1 MGISVRLAMNNH
13 VYKFGDNI
21 RVQENEGGIGVELT
35 GVLADLRL
43 LKWCIVLEEKL
54 KKLHIQNDLDDR
66 YVDDITVLPTV
77 LPPGTK
83 YKDDKLIICED
94 KIEEDNKVAGDIR
107 TMKIIQEVSNKIDKN
122 IRVTFDAPS
131 YQNDGK
137 VPILDLKV
145 KYNESTRNI
154 EYEFYKKNVAS
165 KFVTLKTS
173 AMSSNVK
180 FESLTQQ

>member
-1 MGISVRLAMNNH
+1 MVH
-13 VYKFGDNI
+13 CFG
-21 RVQENEGGIGVELT
+21 RKV
-35 GVLADLRL
+35 
-43 LKWCIVLEEKL
+43 
-54 KKLHIQNDLDDR
+54 
-66 YVDDITVLPTV
+66 TV

-83 YKDDKLIICED
+83 YEDDKLIICED

-131 YQNDGK
+131 YHKDGK
-137 VPILDLKV
+137 DPILDKKV
-145 KYNESTRNI
+145 KYNESNRNI

>member
-1 MGISVRLAMNNH
+1 MGILVRLAMNNH

-83 YKDDKLIICED
+83 KGDEKLIICED
-94 KIEEDNKVAGDIR
+94 KR
-107 TMKIIQEVSNKIDKN
+107 TM
-122 IRVTFDAPS
+122 
-131 YQNDGK
+131 
-137 VPILDLKV
+137 
-145 KYNESTRNI
+145 
-154 EYEFYKKNVAS
+154 
-165 KFVTLKTS
+165 
-173 AMSSNVK
+173 
-180 FESLTQQ
+180 